1 MKSTTRNTF
10 KNDVLES
17 KKIVLVDVWAT
28 WCGPCR
34 SMEPVIE
41 SLQDDVQDWAE
52 VIKLDASAEMDMVQE
67 LGVSSLP
74 TFLVYKDGKIVGST
88 IGATSKQ
95 NLLDLLT
102 KAK

>member
-1 MKSTTRNTF
+1 MKSTTKNTF
-10 KNDVLES
+10 KSDVLES

-34 SMEPVIE
+34 SMEPVLE
-41 SLQDDVQDWAE
+41 ALQDEVKDWAE

-74 TFLVYKDGKIVGST
+74 TFLVYKNGEIVDST

>member
-1 MKSTTRNTF
+1 MKAITKDTF
-10 KNDVLES
+10 KSDVLES

-41 SLQDDVQDWAE
+41 VLHNEVKDWAE
-52 VIKLDASAEMDMVQE
+52 VVKLDATTEMDLVQQ

-74 TFLVYKDGKIVGST
+74 TFLVYKGGQIVGST
-88 IGATSKQ
+88 VGATTKQ
-95 NLLDLLT
+95 SLLDLIS

>member
-1 MKSTTRNTF
+1 MKATTKDTF
-10 KNDVLES
+10 KSDVLES

-41 SLQDDVQDWAE
+41 ALHNEVKDWAE
-52 VIKLDASAEMDMVQE
+52 VVKLDATTEMDLVQQ

-74 TFLVYKDGKIVGST
+74 TFLVYKDGQIVDST
-88 IGATSKQ
+88 VGATTKQ
-95 NLLDLLT
+95 NLLDLISKT
-102 KAK
+102 K